1 MQLKEGGLELP
12 AFGSLF
18 PRVGYHAVYEKSIR
32 EAIDLAIEHG
42 FSSVQIETAMPQ
54 FFPERCDPQTRREIG
69 DYAEDGN
76 VTLKVH
82 APGEDFSLQTLHSSV
97 QRAVLERLKEVIDF
111 ACDLGAKM
119 VTVHSGIVP
128 VFTVPAK
135 GGVPINVQYP
145 ALCAQRLKTALAEL
159 ADYSEGRILLCVE
172 NSPLSAT
179 LMNLLPEM
187 LEDGKLSLAWDLAK
201 MYKAD
206 RTVDAEVESFF
217 MEHLGKVRECHLH
230 DRTRKHGHQIIGEGF
245 VDFKRYLS
253 LLSDYDVEYTIEV
266 RPIEN
271 AVKSL
276 EALRKIIGQ

>member
-12 AFGSLF
+12 AFDSLF
-18 PRVGYHAVYEKSIR
+18 SRVGYHAVCEKSIR
-32 EAIDLAIEHG
+32 EAVDLAIEHG

-54 FFPERCDPQTRREIG
+54 FFPERYDVQTRREIG
-69 DYAEDGN
+69 NYAEDRN

-82 APGEDFSLQTLHSSV
+82 APGEDFSMQTLHSSV
-97 QRAVLERLKEVIDF
+97 QRAVLERHKEVIDF
-111 ACDLGAKM
+111 ACDLGAKL
-119 VTVHSGIVP
+119 VTFHSGIVP
-128 VFTVPAK
+128 VFTVPRK
-135 GGVPINVQYP
+135 ERVPINVQYP
-145 ALCAQRLKTALAEL
+145 ALCAQKLKTALAEL

-187 LEDGKLSLAWDLAK
+187 LEDGKLFLAWDLAK

-217 MEHLGKVRECHLH
+217 LEHLGKVRECHLH
-230 DRTRKHGHQIIGEGF
+230 DRTREHGHQIIGEGF

-266 RPIEN
+266 RPVEN

-276 EALRKIIGQ
+276 EALIKIIGQ